1 MERIIGGENG
11 RNGLKRKK
19 FWRGVE
25 WSGLLF
31 LVGSVQKVILVS
43 RWLVGMMWWI
53 KEVSFIKAGE
63 LLYNSLVQ
71 QTQVEIKITETVM
84 PGNMNG
90 LNKSS

>member
-1 MERIIGGENG
+1 MVETGWKE
-11 RNGLKRKK
+11 KS

-31 LVGSVQKVILVS
+31 LVESALSVISVS

>member
-19 FWRGVE
+19 FLEGCGMKWSSFFGWKCAQGDFGV
-25 WSGLLF
+25 
-31 LVGSVQKVILVS
+31 KM
-43 RWLVGMMWWI
+43 VGMMWWI